1 MGDRV
6 TVIGAGPGGLAS
18 AILLAGSGLQVTVLE
33 RLPRVG
39 GRTGSLEADGFRFDI
54 GPTFF
59 LYPRVLEEIF
69 ASAGYD
75 LHREVEMVR
84 LDPQYRIVFGSGGS
98 LDATP
103 DLERMARE
111 VGAISPQDAGAV
123 RSFLDD
129 NRDKFERFRPCIES
143 PFNGW
148 RDLLTPRMLGL
159 LPQVRPWRS
168 LDREL
173 AAYFSDPRIR
183 LAFTFQS
190 KYLGMSPFQCPS
202 LFSIL
207 SFLEYEYGVF
217 HPLGGCGAV
226 TAAMARVAREMGVDI
241 RLGEPVREMLF
252 SGRRAVGVRTDA
264 GEYRSDAIVINADF
278 ARAMSRLVP
287 DALRRR
293 WTNRKIAGKK
303 FSCSTF
309 MLYLGIDGLYED
321 VPHHTI
327 YIAEDYA
334 RNLDEIENRHVLSDD
349 PSFYVQN
356 AGVTDPTLAPRGQST
371 LYVLLPVTHQHPNVD
386 WSRERDRYRELALSR
401 LSNIGIEGVEKRIR
415 FEKVVTPADW
425 DQEFEIHQGATFNLA
440 HNLGQMLHL
449 RPRNRFEDL
458 DGVYLVGGG
467 THPGSGLPVIFQ
479 SARITAE
486 LLTQEL
492 GVRVPSTSLP
502 HPVELAKAV

>member
-18 AILLAGSGLQVTVLE
+18 AILLASSGLQVTVLE

-103 DLERMARE
+103 DMERMARE

-207 SFLEYEYGVF
+207 SLLEYEYGVF

-226 TAAMARVAREMGVDI
+226 TEAMARVAREMGVDI

-264 GEYRSDAIVINADF
+264 
-278 ARAMSRLVP
+278 
-287 DALRRR
+287 
-293 WTNRKIAGKK
+293 
-303 FSCSTF
+303 
-309 MLYLGIDGLYED
+309 
-321 VPHHTI
+321 
-327 YIAEDYA
+327 
-334 RNLDEIENRHVLSDD
+334 
-349 PSFYVQN
+349 
-356 AGVTDPTLAPRGQST
+356 
-371 LYVLLPVTHQHPNVD
+371 
-386 WSRERDRYRELALSR
+386 
-401 LSNIGIEGVEKRIR
+401 
-415 FEKVVTPADW
+415 
-425 DQEFEIHQGATFNLA
+425 
-440 HNLGQMLHL
+440 
-449 RPRNRFEDL
+449 
-458 DGVYLVGGG
+458 
-467 THPGSGLPVIFQ
+467 
-479 SARITAE
+479 
-486 LLTQEL
+486 
-492 GVRVPSTSLP
+492 
-502 HPVELAKAV
+502 